1 MEGKETEVGRIGSDL
16 FVPFFFFFNSDYE
29 HCMGRGMEI
38 RWLIKSDARDGIC

>member
-1 MEGKETEVGRIGSDL
+1 MYLESNRRLIL